1 MDETNQTQPEV
12 HRVKRGRKGKG
23 EANLNAA
30 TMYGGPAV
38 LVNWEGTADPSVVP
52 ESWDVAIV
60 EAVVEVIQPPVES
73 PAQVLARRIWD
84 GQGPDLNR
92 DERIRRIAERLAEQ
106 GYTMEGIE
114 L

>member
-1 MDETNQTQPEV
+1 MDETNQTESQV
-12 HRVKRGRKGKG
+12 HRVKRGRPPK
-23 EANLNAA
+23 
-30 TMYGGPAV
+30 V
-38 LVNWEGTADPSVVP
+38 ADAPVV
-52 ESWDVAIV
+52 EIV

-92 DERIRRIAERLAEQ
+92 NERIKRVAARLAEQ

>member
-1 MDETNQTQPEV
+1 MDETNQAESQV
-12 HRVKRGRKGKG
+12 HRVKRGRPPKAA
-23 EANLNAA
+23 EA
-30 TMYGGPAV
+30 P
-38 LVNWEGTADPSVVP
+38 VV
-52 ESWDVAIV
+52 EIV
-60 EAVVEVIQPPVES
+60 EAAVEVTPPSVES

>member
-1 MDETNQTQPEV
+1 MDETNQTESQV
-12 HRVKRGRKGKG
+12 HRVKRGRPPK
-23 EANLNAA
+23 
-30 TMYGGPAV
+30 V
-38 LVNWEGTADPSVVP
+38 ADAPVV
-52 ESWDVAIV
+52 EIV